1 MLLLH
6 DILWNKTKKFNMKL
20 RFFNLKLTLLT
31 ILLGGLFMGCKESI
45 DTSSRYV
52 FKDQTIMDYLQKHD
66 KYSEYVRLLSKI
78 PVSSVSETTL
88 RQLLTARGNY
98 TVFAPTN
105 EAIQLYLDTLYRK
118 EILSSPTWDGFA
130 TERARDSI
138 EKVIVY
144 NSILDGGDNTLV
156 YTYDFPIQQDGEIS
170 LPNMYDRRLSVHQS
184 EDSLDLYLINNEP
197 MDVRNNNIPAINGV
211 IHSMNGVVAPSNNTL
226 GHLMFDVIDQK
237 REGFYVAS
245 MIALAVGLRDTL
257 EKYIDQVYEDMY
269 LRGDIK
275 VNTTEYELEGHN
287 FHTPQHR
294 YYGFTYFAETD
305 SFWAA
310 EIGKPALEIT
320 IEDVV
325 AYLDSKNIYPEA
337 ARNTDYK
344 SEDNLLNQF
353 VTYHLLPERLPTN
366 HLVYHWSE
374 YGYNRTIK
382 QLGSALS
389 EFYTTMGK
397 RRLLKIYESKQSN
410 GVYLN
415 RFPVLDN
422 GRRGNYQEVSC
433 DPDKEGI
440 LIESPD
446 LEGDNNMPNAML
458 YPINKLL
465 VYDDATRDNM
475 QKYRI
480 RYLVSSTL
488 PEFMNNNIR
497 MCEIQQ
503 TKYLDVWIPST
514 DDYNYL
520 EGVQISKDS
529 RFYYWPGTHAG
540 WQNFESDE
548 FTIRGIQDVTFRLP
562 PVPRR
567 GTYEI
572 RYAIQNGGDKRGMVQ
587 FYWGSNLEKLAPMG
601 IPLDLRMSGLYLRTS
616 RGNLPSDTGWEQ
628 DTDDDDYNAEVDKRM
643 RNKGFMKGAAHQCSK
658 DNTST
663 TARSQEMCIRRIIV
677 RQTMD
682 PDEIYYLRFKTVM
695 DDPTRFLY
703 MDYLEYVAKEVYD
716 NPETPEDI
724 W

>member
-1 MLLLH
+1 
-6 DILWNKTKKFNMKL
+6 MKL
-20 RFFNLKLTLLT
+20 NNGLKMRKSFFAVAVIAAMVSCFVSCTET
-31 ILLGGLFMGCKESI
+31 IDS
-45 DTSSRYV
+45 SSRYV
-52 FKDQTIMDYLQKHD
+52 FKDITIADYLQKHEQ
-66 KYSEYVRLLSKI
+66 YSEYVRLLTQV
-78 PVSSVSETTL
+78 PVSRISETTL
-88 RQLLTARGNY
+88 IQLLSARGNY

-105 EAIQLYLDTLYRK
+105 DAIQLYLDTLWRK
-118 EILSSPTWDGFA
+118 GIITEPSWDGFHS
-130 TERARDSI
+130 ERARDSI
-138 EKVIVY
+138 EKVVVY
-144 NSILDGGDNTLV
+144 NSILDGGDNTQV

-170 LPNMYDRRLSVHQS
+170 LPNMYDRRLSVHLS
-184 EDSLDLYLINNEP
+184 DDSLDLYLINNEP
-197 MDVRNNNIPAINGV
+197 MDVRNHDIPAINGV
-211 IHSMNGVVAPSNNTL
+211 IHIMNGVVAPSNNTL
-226 GHLMFDVIDQK
+226 GHWMFDNIDQG
-237 REGFYVAS
+237 REGFHVAS
-245 MIALAVGLRDTL
+245 MLALAVGLRDTL
-257 EKYIDQVYEDMY
+257 DMYQDQVYEDMY

-287 FHTPQHR
+287 FHTPEHR

-305 SFWAA
+305 SFWTA

-325 AYLDSKNIYPEA
+325 AYLDAKGIYPEA
-337 ARNTDYK
+337 ARNTDY
-344 SEDNLLNQF
+344 EDEGNLLNQF

-374 YGYNRTIK
+374 YGYNRNMK

-397 RRLLKIYESKQSN
+397 RRLLKIYESKESN
-410 GVYLN
+410 GVFLN
-415 RFPVLDN
+415 RFPVLNN
-422 GRRGNYQEVSC
+422 GRDGDYHELSC
-433 DPDKEGI
+433 APENEGI
-440 LIESPD
+440 FIGSPN
-446 LEGDNNMPNAML
+446 LEGENNVRNAMV
-458 YPINKLL
+458 YPIDKLL
-465 VYDDATRDNM
+465 VYDDRTRDNL
-475 QKYRI
+475 QRNRI
-480 RYLVSSTL
+480 RFLVSSML

-514 DDYNYL
+514 NEYNYL
-520 EGVQISKDS
+520 ENVIISDDT

-540 WQNFESDE
+540 WRNFESDE
-548 FTIRGIQDVTFRLP
+548 FTIRGIQDVTFTLP

-587 FYWGSNLEKLAPMG
+587 FYWGKDLEKLAPMG
-601 IPLDLRMSGLYLRTS
+601 IPLDLRLSGQYLRTA
-616 RGNLPSDTGWEQ
+616 RGTFPSTETGWEQ
-628 DTDDDDYNAEVDKRM
+628 DSDDDDYNAEVDKRM
-643 RNKGFMKGAAHQCSK
+643 RNKGFMKGAAQQATK
-658 DNTST
+658 DNTTEKARDQET
-663 TARSQEMCIRRIIV
+663 TTRRIIV

-682 PDEIYYLRFKTVM
+682 PDETYYLRFKTVM